1 MTPPL
6 RYPDVEMGLAGDV
19 IEQERTVGPG
29 TGHGGARVVV
39 LNDDHNSYDGVARAL
54 ARVVPGIDFQRG
66 MALAERIHTEGRAEV
81 WSGPLEV
88 AELYWEQLRDAGLT
102 MAPIEQG

>member
-1 MTPPL
+1 MSSGAT
-6 RYPDVEMGLAGDV
+6 
-19 IEQERTVGPG
+19 IEQERVVGPG

-39 LNDDHNSYDGVARAL
+39 LNDHHNTFEGVAAAL
-54 ARVVPGIDFQRG
+54 ARVIPGVDYAHGLTIAD
-66 MALAERIHTEGRAEV
+66 RIHTRGRAQV

-88 AELYWEQLRDAGLT
+88 AELYWQQLDDSGLT